1 MEQNAN
7 QVASLLKMIAN
18 PNKLQILCLLEEG
31 EKTVTELHENISDIS
46 MPALSQHLSTLRMAH
61 LIASH
66 RKGQYVIY
74 AIQDQRIIE
83 LIHTIKHLYCA

>member
-31 EKTVTELHENISDIS
+31 EKTVTELHEIISDIS

-66 RKGQYVIY
+66 RKGSM
-74 AIQDQRIIE
+74 
-83 LIHTIKHLYCA
+83 